1 VTASQETHS
10 VRAHLRL
17 EINSYDE
24 TIRKF
29 IPGYEAGLAKAA
41 AAVAEAAP
49 SLVLDLGAGTGALS
63 AEVLK
68 HNNVGHLCAI
78 DLDVEMFERAKAR
91 LLEFGERVSF
101 RQANFLDPFPECDCI
116 TASLA
121 LHHVPSLEEKR
132 ALYRRIFAA
141 LRPGGVFANADVTVS
156 DQQDERG
163 ATDEIWADQL
173 VAHGIDRTRAFEHF
187 DEWAEED
194 TYFPLEAELAAMRDA
209 GFDARCVWRK
219 TPNCVLVGVK
229 LENPEN

>member
-10 VRAHLRL
+10 VRTHLRL

-29 IPGYEAGLAKAA
+29 IPGYEAGLTKAA

-78 DLDVEMFERAKAR
+78 DLDVEMLERAKAR
-91 LLEFGERVSF
+91 LLEFGKRVSF
-101 RQANFLDPFPECDCI
+101 RQANFLDPFPECDGV

-132 ALYRRIFAA
+132 
-141 LRPGGVFANADVTVS
+141 T
-156 DQQDERG
+156 
-163 ATDEIWADQL
+163 
-173 VAHGIDRTRAFEHF
+173 HAFKHF
-187 DEWAEED
+187 TEWAEED
-194 TYFPLEAELAAMRDA
+194 TDFPLDSELTAMLEA
-209 GFDARCVWRK
+209 GFDAHCVWK
-219 TPNCVLVGVK
+219 EIPNCVLVGVASARK
-229 LENPEN
+229 LHEAK